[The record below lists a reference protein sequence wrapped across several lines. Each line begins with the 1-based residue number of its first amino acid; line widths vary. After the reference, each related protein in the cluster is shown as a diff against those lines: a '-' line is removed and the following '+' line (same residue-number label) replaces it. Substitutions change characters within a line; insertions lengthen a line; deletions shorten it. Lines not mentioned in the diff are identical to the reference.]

1 MNEATVYL
9 TTRAQQLKQLSAMQK
24 CTGCSLMNAYFSRQ
38 YRSLKRRVDCIESL
52 RKTNNIETL
61 SPNVNTLH
69 QSVAML
75 GMYLQV

>member
-24 CTGCSLMNAYFSRQ
+24 CTDCRLMDTYFSTQ
-38 YRSLKRRVDCIESL
+38 YRSLKRRVDCMESL
-52 RKTNNIETL
+52 EKTNKIEAL
-61 SPNVNTLH
+61 LPNVSMLH

-75 GMYLQV
+75 GMYLHV